1 MKNVYYCEPICVFGV
16 YVCVYSVYVVHNYK
30 DNTFDANIKLV
41 LILELLESQILGK
54 VSLFYS
60 NNSSV
65 TLPY

>member
-1 MKNVYYCEPICVFGV
+1 MCVFDV
-16 YVCVYSVYVVHNYK
+16 YVCVYSVYVVPNCK

-54 VSLFYS
+54 VSLFYC

-65 TLPY
+65 T